1 MPRGTLEVI
10 LVSAKGLDDSDFLSS
25 IDPYVIL
32 TYRAQEHK
40 STVKEGAGSNPEWN
54 EIFLFTVSDS
64 ASELNLKIMDK
75 DKFSKDDFLGEAI
88 ISIDA
93 VVEEGSIPET
103 VYNVVKDEEYRGEI
117 KVALSFTPEPERYD
131 DQGYNAEESYGG
143 WTESNRDI

>member
-1 MPRGTLEVI
+1 MPRGTLEVV
-10 LVSAKGLDDSDFLSS
+10 LVSAKGLDGSDFLSS
-25 IDPYVIL
+25 VDPYVIL

-40 STVKEGAGSNPEWN
+40 STVKEGAGSSPQWD

-75 DKFSKDDFLGEAI
+75 DHFSKDDFLGEAI

-103 VYNVVKDEEYRGEI
+103 SYNVVKDEEYRGEI
-117 KVALSFTPEPERYD
+117 KVALAFTPELERYD